1 MNCKKMITTANN
13 LDTIFRIVEGF
24 MKAFAVVFAVFVV
37 LMKIF
42 GEKLAMGTLS
52 LDLDFVKLHL
62 SGEYSMVAGSILNH
76 IDIILITGC
85 LSCIIIRYTLS
96 AFRTIL
102 APVKTGR
109 PFGSEV
115 PASLRKL
122 AWIILAGGGLI
133 QILGIAGRLLLANSL
148 PMDAIFS
155 SAAIESVEY
164 VFTLDFGFVWM
175 FCIVIFLSQIFEY
188 GQQLQQES
196 DETL

>member
-13 LDTIFRIVEGF
+13 LDTIFKIAEGF
-24 MKAFAVVFAVFVV
+24 MKAFAIVFAILVV

-42 GEKLAMGTLS
+42 KEKLVMSSVS

-62 SGEYSMVAGSILNH
+62 AGEYGMATGSVLNR

-85 LSCIIIRYTLS
+85 LGCIAIRYALG
-96 AFRTIL
+96 ALRNIL
-102 APVKTGR
+102 APVKIGR
-109 PFGSEV
+109 PFDKEV
-115 PASLRKL
+115 TDSLRKL

-133 QILGIAGRLLLANSL
+133 QILGIVGQVLMVNSL
-148 PMDAIFS
+148 DMDAIFS
-155 SAAIESVEY
+155 SSAIESVEY
-164 VFTLDFGFVWM
+164 VFTMDFSFVWM
-175 FCIVIFLSQIFEY
+175 FCVVIFLSQIFEY